1 MFPFIQYLLCLFNW
15 RIIAL
20 QCYIGF
26 CLTVTNVLSLSNFP
40 STLPPIF
47 TLHQVA
53 ALFLIY
59 YTHRW
64 GWKKFRNTCF
74 KMWVLIWFKKEVS
87 QEFNCRE
94 NVLATTCYQREAI
107 ALVHEPTMPLLS
119 IRLLVSF
126 PVVSFI
132 PVPWVNDLKWR
143 CLLDLTDG
151 CKRWELLTKLQS
163 DKEQSNQLVM
173 PGFPEREQRMLLLSR
188 IRTTLLWLESKTI
201 WKFEFYSRQQEE
213 P

>member
-1 MFPFIQYLLCLFNW
+1 MSSPSQ
-15 RIIAL
+15 
-20 QCYIGF
+20 
-26 CLTVTNVLSLSNFP
+26 TSL
-40 STLPPIF
+40 LPPPPSIF
-47 TLHQVA
+47 TLCQVA
-53 ALFLIY
+53 ALMFLIY

-64 GWKKFRNTCF
+64 GWKK
-74 KMWVLIWFKKEVS
+74 LIWFKKEVS
-87 QEFNCRE
+87 QEFNFGE

-107 ALVHEPTMPLLS
+107 ALVHEPMMPLLS

-126 PVVSFI
+126 PIVSFI

-143 CLLDLTDG
+143 CLLDLTDR

-188 IRTTLLWLESKTI
+188 IRTTVLWLESKTI